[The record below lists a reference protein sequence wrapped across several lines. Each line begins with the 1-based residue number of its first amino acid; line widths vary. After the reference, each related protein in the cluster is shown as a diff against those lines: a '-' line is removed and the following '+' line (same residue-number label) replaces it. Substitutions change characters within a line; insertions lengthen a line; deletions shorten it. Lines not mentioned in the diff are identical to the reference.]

1 MLTVNPMRRFLLR
14 EYAQLIVK
22 PQVNMD
28 RLIEMEKTTGN
39 SCPRCGLETLNIY
52 YDDGADLQ
60 LGAVCDSC
68 GLRGVFTNDKLVPLL
83 LA

>member
-1 MLTVNPMRRFLLR
+1 
-14 EYAQLIVK
+14 
-22 PQVNMD
+22 
-28 RLIEMEKTTGN
+28 MEKTTGN
-39 SCPRCGLETLNIY
+39 SCPRCGLATLNIY